1 MEAYTLKKV
10 NEYIRQVI
18 ALNFEESIWVEAEIS
33 QIKEVRGQVYI
44 EFIEKDEKT
53 DNITAK
59 AQGAI
64 WYKSYMFIR
73 TKLKELTESI
83 LQEGQ
88 QIRFK
93 AKIEFHEIYGLKFS
107 VEDLDPSY
115 TLGKV
120 ELNRQKTIAKLKQEN
135 LLYKNKETTL
145 PVIIKNIAII
155 SSQKAAGLQDFFS
168 HLNNNQYGYTF
179 NTSFFDASMQGY
191 NVERDITKNLDKIK
205 ENANDYDCVVIIRGG
220 GSKMDLSY
228 FDSYNIS
235 AKVAKFPIPVFTGI
249 GHDIDQNVIELV
261 AHTPLKTPTA
271 VADFIVEHNLVF
283 EMKINELEQK
293 IKDSASSI
301 IYDNNI
307 KLEIIFRNI
316 SNKALSNVSANLHDL
331 DIIFNSIK
339 NQSANLLLM
348 ENSKLRELSNFINLS
363 NPDNLL
369 KKGYSITTKN
379 GKIIKSIKNI
389 VPNDIVNT
397 ILSDGEFKSTVN

>member
-10 NEYIRQVI
+10 NEYIKQVI

-33 QIKEVRGQVYI
+33 QIKEVRGQIYI
-44 EFIEKDEKT
+44 EFIEKNEH
-53 DNITAK
+53 NNSITAK
-59 AQGAI
+59 AQGVI

-93 AKIEFHEIYGLKFS
+93 AKVEFHEIYGLKFS
-107 VEDLDPSY
+107 VEDLDASY
-115 TLGKV
+115 TLGQV

-135 LLYKNKETTL
+135 LLYKNKETAL

-191 NVERDITKNLDKIK
+191 NVERDITKNLDMIK
-205 ENANDYDCVVIIRGG
+205 ENANAYDCVVIIRGG

-316 SNKALSNVSANLHDL
+316 NNKALSNVSANLHDL

-339 NQSANLLLM
+339 NQSAKHLLM

-389 VPNDIVNT
+389 VPNDVVNT

>member
-10 NEYIRQVI
+10 NEYIKQVI

-33 QIKEVRGQVYI
+33 QIKEVRGQIYI
-44 EFIEKDEKT
+44 EFIEKNEH
-53 DNITAK
+53 NNSITAK
-59 AQGAI
+59 AQGVI

-107 VEDLDPSY
+107 VEDLDASY
-115 TLGKV
+115 TLGQV

-191 NVERDITKNLDKIK
+191 NVERDITKNLDMIK
-205 ENANDYDCVVIIRGG
+205 ENANAYDCVVIIRGG

-283 EMKINELEQK
+283 EMNINELEQK

-316 SNKALSNVSANLHDL
+316 NNKALSNVSANIHDL

-339 NQSANLLLM
+339 NQSAKHLLM

-389 VPNDIVNT
+389 VPNDVVNT

>member
-10 NEYIRQVI
+10 NEYIKQVI

-33 QIKEVRGQVYI
+33 QIKEVRGQIYI
-44 EFIEKDEKT
+44 EFIEKNEY
-53 DNITAK
+53 NSSITAK
-59 AQGAI
+59 AQGVI
-64 WYKSYMFIR
+64 WYKSYMFIK

-93 AKIEFHEIYGLKFS
+93 AKVEFHEIYGLKFS
-107 VEDLDPSY
+107 VEDLDASY
-115 TLGKV
+115 TLGQV

-283 EMKINELEQK
+283 EMNINELEQK

-316 SNKALSNVSANLHDL
+316 NNKALSNVSTNLYDL
-331 DIIFNSIK
+331 EIIFNSIK
-339 NQSANLLLM
+339 NQSAKHLLM

-389 VPNDIVNT
+389 VPNDVVNT
-397 ILSDGEFKSTVN
+397 ILSDGEFESTVN